1 MIIVDRV
8 DLPCD
13 SCTPEKL
20 ICKPHNKNNNN
31 WKITIIPDN
40 ERDPIE
46 VVVCPECI
54 KKVKGLL
61 KVLGA

>member
-1 MIIVDRV
+1 MIIVDQV

-13 SCTPEKL
+13 SCTPDQDEL
-20 ICKPHNKNNNN
+20 ICNPYNNN

-40 ERDPIE
+40 EEEPIK
-46 VVVCPECI
+46 VVVCSKCI
-54 KKVKGLL
+54 EEVKGLL